1 MELARMVDLHAQEV
15 VTVASVAAL
24 VEPVGFRWT

>member
-1 MELARMVDLHAQEV
+1 MELARVVDLHAQKV

-24 VEPVGFRWT
+24 VEPVEFH